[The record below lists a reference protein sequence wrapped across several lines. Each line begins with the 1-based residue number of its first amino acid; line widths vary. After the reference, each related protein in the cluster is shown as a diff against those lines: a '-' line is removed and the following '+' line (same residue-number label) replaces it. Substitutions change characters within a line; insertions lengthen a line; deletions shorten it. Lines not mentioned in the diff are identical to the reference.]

1 MIKHRFTDMKK
12 ACIISAFLFWG
23 ILLFLELGGN
33 QMLATVFPR
42 ELLAEYTDPVFY
54 GAFLIACLI
63 VFRKPFLS
71 AIEDL
76 KKNWQK
82 HILWTE
88 IFMLVSFVLMV
99 ASSVILEFF
108 GVEKSLNETAWDIAI
123 SECGILQILVVCV
136 LGPVV
141 EEVFYRGI
149 LFEALRG
156 GGNRLVR
163 NITAVIIS
171 SVIFAF
177 SHVSLTSFTIG
188 DLLANIPIM
197 MVGLAYSTLY
207 WKTENILCTILVHM
221 VINIIGVL

>member
-1 MIKHRFTDMKK
+1 MIKCRFTDMKK

-33 QMLATVFPR
+33 RMLATVFPR

-54 GAFLIACLI
+54 GVFLIVSLI

-88 IFMLVSFVLMV
+88 IFTLVAFVLMV
-99 ASSVILEFF
+99 ASSVILEVF
-108 GVEKSLNETAWDIAI
+108 GVEKSINETAWDVAIA
-123 SECGILQILVVCV
+123 ECGILQILVVCV

-156 GGNRLVR
+156 KKNRLVR
-163 NITAVIIS
+163 NIAAVIIS

-177 SHVSLTSFTIG
+177 SHVSLTHFTVA
-188 DLLANIPIM
+188 DLLANIPVLM
-197 MVGLAYSTLY
+197 AGLAYSTLY

>member
-23 ILLFLELGGN
+23 ILLFLELYGN
-33 QMLATVFPR
+33 KMLATMFSR

-54 GAFLIACLI
+54 GTFLIVSII

-71 AIEDL
+71 AIEDF

-82 HILWTE
+82 HMLWTE
-88 IFMLVSFVLMV
+88 VFALIAFVLKV
-99 ASSVILEFF
+99 ASSVILGAF
-108 GVEKSLNETAWDIAI
+108 GTGKSSNQAAIDSAIA
-123 SECGILQILVVCV
+123 EYGILQILVVCV

-149 LFEALRG
+149 LFEAIRG
-156 GGNRLVR
+156 KGNRLIR
-163 NITAVIIS
+163 NIAAVIIS

-177 SHVSLTSFTIG
+177 SHASFTSFTIG

-197 MVGLAYSTLY
+197 MVGISFSVLY
-207 WKTENILCTILVHM
+207 WKTGNILCTILVHM
-221 VINIIGVL
+221 IINIIGVL

>member
-1 MIKHRFTDMKK
+1 MIKCRFIDMKK

-23 ILLFLELGGN
+23 ILLLLEFGGN
-33 QMLATVFPR
+33 EMLAAVFPR
-42 ELLAEYTDPVFY
+42 ELLAEYTNPVFY
-54 GAFLIACLI
+54 GTFLIASVI

-88 IFMLVSFVLMV
+88 IFALISFVVMV
-99 ASSVILEFF
+99 ASSIALEIF
-108 GVEKSLNETAWDIAI
+108 GVEKSFNETAWDIAI
-123 SECGILQILVVCV
+123 AECGVLQVLVVCIS
-136 LGPVV
+136 GPVV

-156 GGNRLVR
+156 KENRLVR
-163 NITAVIIS
+163 NIAAVIIS

-177 SHVSLTSFTIG
+177 SHVSLASFTIG
-188 DLLANIPIM
+188 DMLANIPVLM
-197 MVGLAYSTLY
+197 AGLAYSTLY
-207 WKTENILCTILVHM
+207 WKTGNILCTIVVHM
-221 VINIIGVL
+221 IINVIAVL